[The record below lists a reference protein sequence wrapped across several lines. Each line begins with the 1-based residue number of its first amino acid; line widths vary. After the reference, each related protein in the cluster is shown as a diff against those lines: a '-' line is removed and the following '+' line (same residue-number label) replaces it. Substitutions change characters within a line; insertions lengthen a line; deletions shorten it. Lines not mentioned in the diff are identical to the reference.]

1 MTDLF
6 FQTKGPDADDDGL
19 GIVAPTD
26 EDPAEEPIEGEEDAL
41 GDLKDDGITD
51 DEDELE

>member
-1 MTDLF
+1 MTDLI
-6 FQTKGPDADDDGL
+6 FQTKEPDNDDL

-26 EDPAEEPIEGEEDAL
+26 EDPAEEPIEGEEEV
-41 GDLKDDGITD
+41 GDVASDGIND

>member
-6 FQTKGPDADDDGL
+6 FQTKAPDTDNDDL

-26 EDPAEEPIEGEEDAL
+26 EDPAEDLVEEGSDL
-41 GDLKDDGITD
+41 GDLKEDGID
-51 DEDELE
+51 EEDELE